1 MVAIF
6 ALDKSTSGFVDI
18 FGANRAAI
26 NVDSGHCE

>member
-18 FGANRAAI
+18 FGANRAGV
-26 NVDSGHCE
+26 VDGGHCE